1 MRDATPLVNRLIQI
15 KGKEYKID
23 NFYWSQN
30 KELYVSVTVDGKTF
44 TNFSFNSIVEYL

>member
-1 MRDATPLVNRLIQI
+1 MRDAIPLVNRLVKI

-30 KELYVSVTVDGKTF
+30 KELYVSITLDGKTF
-44 TNFSFNSIVEYL
+44 TNCTFNSIVEYL